1 MSTSKWWGYR
11 VYRAFHTI
19 PYEPV
24 LNLKK
29 KSIFFLEERV
39 HPILLGHSI
48 SNGRLINE

>member
-1 MSTSKWWGYR
+1 MVGLSRIQGVSHDTLRTGFK
-11 VYRAFHTI
+11 
-19 PYEPV
+19 
-24 LNLKK
+24 LKK